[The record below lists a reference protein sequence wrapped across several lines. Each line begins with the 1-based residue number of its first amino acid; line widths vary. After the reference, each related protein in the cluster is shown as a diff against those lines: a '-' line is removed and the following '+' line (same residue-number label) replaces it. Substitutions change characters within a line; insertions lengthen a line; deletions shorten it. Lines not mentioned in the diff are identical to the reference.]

1 MRRSVIA
8 ASLLLTSSLPVLA
21 QNLDTLR
28 DGLDHLPA
36 VILMQDHGDL
46 GYFIDAGLMT
56 ELGKADF
63 RAMSRLMFGPI
74 KQITEQTVDN
84 DSAWWSKT
92 GTTPDKLRYFAGFGR
107 SPAVV
112 TLWGLTD
119 AAAADDMMATL
130 GTFGF
135 ENAGAP
141 GVIGNGEPMK
151 MDPQKRDATD
161 PWRTMIGA
169 AQFAAVKG
177 SAVVQAQNPQS
188 AMLVAAEQPS
198 LGENPTMKTA
208 LAGIE
213 QSAGDRAVLQAMVIS
228 PLFGMSGL
236 DPAAFLSPTGDLE
249 ETQEKIEQQM
259 EDLQAGIPPYLG
271 GIVADFEGDGQGI
284 GIALTYPDCEIAQ
297 AAADTLSAR
306 WVEMAGAEAQ
316 GEIVAETAEGIDGL
330 CATAFTVSLENDN
343 PVQNPAYRAVTES
356 YMRNEVGVLQ
366 IGQS

>member
-36 VILMQDHGDL
+36 VILMQDHGDVA
-46 GYFIDAGLMT
+46 YFIDAGLMT

-74 KQITEQTVDN
+74 GQITEQTVDD
-84 DSAWWSKT
+84 DSAWWGKT

-112 TLWGLTD
+112 TLWGLSD
-119 AAAADDMMATL
+119 ATAADDMIATL

-135 ENAGAP
+135 EDAAP
-141 GVIGNGEPMK
+141 GVVGNGEPMK

-169 AQFAAVKG
+169 AQFAAAKG

-198 LGENPTMKTA
+198 VGENPIMQTA
-208 LAGIE
+208 LAGLE
-213 QSAGDRAVLQAMVIS
+213 QSAGDRTVLQAMVIS
-228 PLFGMSGL
+228 PLFGMSGF
-236 DPAAFLSPTGDLE
+236 DPAAFLSPAGDLA
-249 ETQEKIEQQM
+249 ETREKIEQQM
-259 EDLQAGIPPYLG
+259 ADLQTGIPPYLG
-271 GIVADFEGDGQGI
+271 GIIADFEGEGQGI
-284 GIALTYPDCEIAQ
+284 GIALAYPDCEIAQ
-297 AAADTLSAR
+297 DAADTLAAR
-306 WVEMAGAEAQ
+306 WVDMAGAEAQ
-316 GEIVAETAEGIDGL
+316 GEMVAETAEGVDGL
-330 CATAFTVSLENDN
+330 CAAAFSVSLETDN
-343 PVQNPAYRAVTES
+343 PGQNLAYRAVMER
-356 YMRNEVGVLQ
+356 YMRGQVGVLQ